1 MITINAKVILASIAS
16 GVPLTTME
24 VVFPKFLLSEFN
36 THRMFSRNS
45 ASSRAIPFK
54 KNLESVLQDP
64 FIPLRF
70 QRHHTGMQGAEYL
83 EGEEHNE
90 AVAAWLTARDSACRE
105 ALDLFER
112 GITKQICN
120 RILEPFMWHT
130 VIVTATDFGNFFALR
145 DHPDAEIHMQALA
158 REMLNAYI
166 NAPRQEFDYGGWH
179 IPYGEQSEG
188 AAVLNDV
195 EQHNERAMIE
205 KALHRSV
212 VNCARVSY
220 LKHQE
225 MLSDEE
231 VDERFNK
238 LAAAGHMSPFEHQAR
253 VSLQINNKASNFR
266 APWYQYRKMLTN
278 ECRTYSAGNDVIF

>member
-1 MITINAKVILASIAS
+1 MTTINAKIILASIAS

-24 VVFPKFLLSEFN
+24 VVFPRFLLSEFN
-36 THRMFSRNS
+36 THRVFSRNS

-54 KNLESVLQDP
+54 KNLEAVLQDP

-83 EGEEHNE
+83 EGEEHE
-90 AVAAWLTARDSACRE
+90 GAVAAWLTARDSACRE

-145 DHPDAEIHMQALA
+145 NHPDAEIHIQALA

-166 NAPRQEFDYGGWH
+166 NAPRQELDYGGWH
-179 IPYGEQSEG
+179 IPYSEQSEW
-188 AAVLNDV
+188 AATSTVGH
-195 EQHNERAMIE
+195 HNERARFE

-253 VSLQINNKASNFR
+253 VSLQINNTGNLR

-278 ECRTYSAGNDVIF
+278 ECRTYAAGRNVIF